1 MEALRVG
8 STVWPLFS
16 RGGGGGGGGGGRGY
30 RKAEESLNV
39 EGLSSGYCVLW
50 GKARGIY
57 SIRVLY

>member
-50 GKARGIY
+50 GKARG
-57 SIRVLY
+57 